1 LSCANKTE
9 ARTPLGNDLFKLWQ
23 TDADAVKREEGESQ
37 TMSNLTVGMKRRIK
51 RELSEEKPTIRIG
64 KNQVSKEI
72 LKEVEKQLELKEV
85 VKIKILKSALQGNK
99 AKEIA
104 SRIAE
109 ETEATLVEVRGHTLI
124 LYKRRGKSR
133 EK

>member
-1 LSCANKTE
+1 
-9 ARTPLGNDLFKLWQ
+9 LFKLWQ
-23 TDADAVKREEGESQ
+23 TDAGTVKREEGESQ
-37 TMSNLTVGMKRRIK
+37 IMSNLTAGMKRRIK
-51 RELSEEKPTIRIG
+51 RELSEEKPTIIIG

-85 VKIKILKSALQGNK
+85 VKIKILKSALQDNK
-99 AKEIA
+99 SKEIA

-124 LYKRRGKSR
+124 LYRRRRKSR

>member
-1 LSCANKTE
+1 
-9 ARTPLGNDLFKLWQ
+9 
-23 TDADAVKREEGESQ
+23 
-37 TMSNLTVGMKRRIK
+37 MSNLTVGMKRRIK
-51 RELSEEKPTIRIG
+51 LELSEEKPTIRIG